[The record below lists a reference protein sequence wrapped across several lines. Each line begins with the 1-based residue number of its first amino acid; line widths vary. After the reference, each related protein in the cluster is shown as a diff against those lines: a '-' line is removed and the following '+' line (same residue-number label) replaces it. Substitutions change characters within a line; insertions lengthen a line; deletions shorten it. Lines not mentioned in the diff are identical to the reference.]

1 MTTSSPQTTN
11 VSKKPRNSNLELYRI
26 ICMIMIVA
34 HHYIINSGLTGA
46 DGVLL
51 SDYTSSNSIF
61 MTIWGAWGKTGINCF
76 LMITGYF
83 MCTSKITIRKFVKLL
98 GQVYLYKLLFF
109 VIFLFAGYE
118 TVSATRLVKLLM
130 PVWGFTNG
138 FVPCFI
144 AFWLSIPFLSILVQ
158 NLNKRQHQ
166 LLLMLSI
173 GCYTI
178 LGSLP
183 TFDVSFNYITWFGI
197 IFFIASYIRL
207 YPNPFFERKTMWG
220 LLTIASFFLAIASIL
235 GIRLLFGSKMGL
247 GYNLVSD
254 SNKIFAVAIAVC
266 SFLWF
271 KNLDI
276 KHCKIVNAFGA
287 GTFGVLLIHANSDAM
302 RTWLW
307 NDVVD
312 VAGYYYA
319 LPTWKLA
326 LYSVGVVLTIF
337 LISNLIDQ
345 LRILTAEK
353 WFLQWYDKEVSL
365 KADNWVNKLLKKQ

>member
-1 MTTSSPQTTN
+1 
-11 VSKKPRNSNLELYRI
+11 
-26 ICMIMIVA
+26 
-34 HHYIINSGLTGA
+34 
-46 DGVLL
+46 
-51 SDYTSSNSIF
+51 
-61 MTIWGAWGKTGINCF
+61 
-76 LMITGYF
+76 
-83 MCTSKITIRKFVKLL
+83 
-98 GQVYLYKLLFF
+98 
-109 VIFLFAGYE
+109 
-118 TVSATRLVKLLM
+118 
-130 PVWGFTNG
+130 
-138 FVPCFI
+138 
-144 AFWLSIPFLSILVQ
+144 
-158 NLNKRQHQ
+158 
-166 LLLMLSI
+166 MLSI